1 MQIILSPGLTLG
13 MNYLAHAYLSF
24 NHPQVLA
31 GNMIS
36 DFVKGKK
43 QYDYPPLIRKGIQLH
58 REIDHFTDS
67 HPVTKE
73 MKQVFRPVYGLY
85 AGAFTD
91 IAYDYYLANDHSQ
104 FSSPEALQLFA
115 ADTYAAL
122 DNEVAALPLVFQQVF
137 VYMKQYDW
145 LSNYRFEWGIQKSF
159 NGMAHRAKYI
169 READTAFQIFRD
181 HIVLM
186 KTYYDEFFPLLK
198 NHAAHTMK
206 QLLNTD

>member
-1 MQIILSPGLTLG
+1 

-24 NHPQVLA
+24 GQPPILV

-43 QYDYPPLIRKGIQLH
+43 QYDYPPMIQKGIRLH
-58 REIDHFTDS
+58 RSIDTFTDD

-91 IAYDYYLANDHSQ
+91 IVYDYFLANDQNEFASAAVLEQ
-104 FSSPEALQLFA
+104 FSH
-115 ADTYAAL
+115 DTYAILENGLAGM
-122 DNEVAALPLVFQQVF
+122 PPIFQQMF
-137 VYMKQYDW
+137 PYMKTHNW
-145 LSNYRFEWGIQKSF
+145 LYNYRHRWGIQKSF
-159 NGMAHRAKYI
+159 AGMTRRAKYI
-169 READTAFQIFRD
+169 TESDTAFKIFED
-181 HIVLM
+181 NLPALENS
-186 KTYYDEFFPLLK
+186 YAEFFPLLK
-198 NHAAHTMK
+198 NHAAYTLQ